1 VVPTVPKLRSTSKHN
16 QHTSGDRQRKGKSE
30 EKCSIPKEWRM
41 SGVEWAILF
50 LQLMVAIMQLLDAYL
65 KFGA

>member
-1 VVPTVPKLRSTSKHN
+1 
-16 QHTSGDRQRKGKSE
+16 
-30 EKCSIPKEWRM
+30 M

-50 LQLMVAIMQLLDAYL
+50 LQLMVAIMQLLDAYR

>member
-1 VVPTVPKLRSTSKHN
+1 
-16 QHTSGDRQRKGKSE
+16 
-30 EKCSIPKEWRM
+30 M

-50 LQLMVAIMQLLDAYL
+50 LQLMVAILQLLDAYL

>member
-1 VVPTVPKLRSTSKHN
+1 
-16 QHTSGDRQRKGKSE
+16 
-30 EKCSIPKEWRM
+30 M
-41 SGVEWAILF
+41 SSVEWAILF

>member
-1 VVPTVPKLRSTSKHN
+1 M
-16 QHTSGDRQRKGKSE
+16 
-30 EKCSIPKEWRM
+30 I
-41 SGVEWAILF
+41 GVEWAILF

>member
-1 VVPTVPKLRSTSKHN
+1 
-16 QHTSGDRQRKGKSE
+16 
-30 EKCSIPKEWRM
+30 M

-65 KFGA
+65 KFSA

>member
-1 VVPTVPKLRSTSKHN
+1 
-16 QHTSGDRQRKGKSE
+16 
-30 EKCSIPKEWRM
+30 M
-41 SGVEWAILF
+41 SDVEWAILF

>member
-1 VVPTVPKLRSTSKHN
+1 
-16 QHTSGDRQRKGKSE
+16 
-30 EKCSIPKEWRM
+30 M

-50 LQLMVAIMQLLDAYL
+50 LQLMAAIMQLLDAYL

>member
-1 VVPTVPKLRSTSKHN
+1 
-16 QHTSGDRQRKGKSE
+16 
-30 EKCSIPKEWRM
+30 M

-65 KFGA
+65 KLGA

>member
-1 VVPTVPKLRSTSKHN
+1 M
-16 QHTSGDRQRKGKSE
+16 
-30 EKCSIPKEWRM
+30 EWT
-41 SGVEWAILF
+41 ILF

>member
-1 VVPTVPKLRSTSKHN
+1 
-16 QHTSGDRQRKGKSE
+16 
-30 EKCSIPKEWRM
+30 M

-50 LQLMVAIMQLLDAYL
+50 LQLMVAIMQLLDAYF

>member
-1 VVPTVPKLRSTSKHN
+1 
-16 QHTSGDRQRKGKSE
+16 
-30 EKCSIPKEWRM
+30 M

-50 LQLMVAIMQLLDAYL
+50 LQLMVALMQLLDAYL

>member
-1 VVPTVPKLRSTSKHN
+1 
-16 QHTSGDRQRKGKSE
+16 
-30 EKCSIPKEWRM
+30 M

-50 LQLMVAIMQLLDAYL
+50 LQLMVAIMQLLDAYV

>member
-1 VVPTVPKLRSTSKHN
+1 
-16 QHTSGDRQRKGKSE
+16 
-30 EKCSIPKEWRM
+30 M

-65 KFGA
+65 TVGARRIQSQ

>member
-1 VVPTVPKLRSTSKHN
+1 
-16 QHTSGDRQRKGKSE
+16 
-30 EKCSIPKEWRM
+30 M
-41 SGVEWAILF
+41 LF

>member
-1 VVPTVPKLRSTSKHN
+1 
-16 QHTSGDRQRKGKSE
+16 
-30 EKCSIPKEWRM
+30 M

-65 KFGA
+65 MFGA

>member
-1 VVPTVPKLRSTSKHN
+1 M
-16 QHTSGDRQRKGKSE
+16 
-30 EKCSIPKEWRM
+30 PKEWRM

-50 LQLMVAIMQLLDAYL
+50 LQLMVAIIQLLDAYL

>member
-1 VVPTVPKLRSTSKHN
+1 
-16 QHTSGDRQRKGKSE
+16 
-30 EKCSIPKEWRM
+30 M

-50 LQLMVAIMQLLDAYL
+50 LQLMVAFMQLLDAYL

>member
-1 VVPTVPKLRSTSKHN
+1 
-16 QHTSGDRQRKGKSE
+16 
-30 EKCSIPKEWRM
+30 M
-41 SGVEWAILF
+41 SGVEWIILF

>member
-1 VVPTVPKLRSTSKHN
+1 
-16 QHTSGDRQRKGKSE
+16 
-30 EKCSIPKEWRM
+30 M

-50 LQLMVAIMQLLDAYL
+50 LQLMVAIMQLMDAYL

>member
-1 VVPTVPKLRSTSKHN
+1 
-16 QHTSGDRQRKGKSE
+16 
-30 EKCSIPKEWRM
+30 M
-41 SGVEWAILF
+41 SVVEWAILF